1 MEESMWINPNVDK
14 DALRAFVQGVN
25 DDKDA
30 DQSLHW
36 FFELTV
42 RARRAQLKLIPG
54 GKQD

>member
-1 MEESMWINPNVDK
+1 MWINQNADK
-14 DALRAFVQGVN
+14 DALRAFVQSVN
-25 DDKDA
+25 EDKDA
-30 DQSLHW
+30 DKSLNW

>member
-25 DDKDA
+25 DDKHA

-36 FFELTV
+36 FSELTV